1 MVREYHR
8 NLSHRRHELS
18 VFTRVLKASWESAVF
33 EAEVG
38 RQSASRTQVDGIL
51 IRRSTAW
58 RR

>member
-1 MVREYHR
+1 VAREYHR
-8 NLSHRRHELS
+8 NLSYKRRGLS
-18 VFTRVLKASWESAVF
+18 VFARVLKASWESAVF

-38 RQSASRTQVDGIL
+38 AESASRTQVDGIL